1 MSIIGGRRVA
11 MNLREISKL
20 FYQIKVSNQETTS
33 LFEKE
38 TGFSLTRYELM
49 MFLKEKGKCSQI
61 QIHVELKID
70 SAAITRHLKILEEKD
85 YVIRERN
92 QENNREI
99 FVQLTEKAKQDLE
112 NCEKEHN
119 SLHNNLAIT
128 LNDEEANQLL
138 HLLNK
143 LTR

>member
-1 MSIIGGRRVA
+1 MKK
-11 MNLREISKL
+11 ISQL

-38 TGFSLTRYELM
+38 TGFSLTRFELM
-49 MFLKEKGKCSQI
+49 MFLKENGKCSQS
-61 QIHVELKID
+61 QIHLELKID
-70 SAAITRHLKILEEKD
+70 SAAITRHLKILEEKN

-92 QENNREI
+92 QENNREV
-99 FVQLTEKAKQDLE
+99 FVQLTENAKQDLE

-119 SLHNNLAIT
+119 SLGNNLKIA
-128 LNDEEANQLL
+128 LNNEEAELLL

-143 LTR
+143 LTKQEEA